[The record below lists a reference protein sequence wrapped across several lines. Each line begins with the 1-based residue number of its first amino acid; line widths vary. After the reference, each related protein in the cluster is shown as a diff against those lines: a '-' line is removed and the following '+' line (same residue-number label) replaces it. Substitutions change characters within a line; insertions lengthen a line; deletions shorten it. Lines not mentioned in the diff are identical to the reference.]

1 MWTQRL
7 HSGDIPL
14 EEGPPF
20 WCQHAGALGEGIV
33 WEFLSNS
40 VAKLD
45 TWRWKHFLMH
55 LFVSHS
61 RLHFQKVISSMFLP
75 SVKNWFGKIWSR
87 WDMLSSQLCKFL
99 LCLTPKAPSRAP
111 CFFFVPWSCKTLQ
124 ERLVGN
130 HLPNVELARQGRMLP
145 SISKLL
151 SPIYPDLRD
160 NEKVVAD
167 LKKPDCVTCEVF
179 FWNCPHEEE
188 PWRNILSTLVIPV
201 RIFYRMR
208 LLERT
213 SRTTHQSI
221 KIYKACLFSCF

>member
-1 MWTQRL
+1 MKVRIWTQRL

-45 TWRWKHFLMH
+45 TWRWKYFLMH

-61 RLHFQKVISSMFLP
+61 RNHFQKVISSMFLP

-99 LCLTPKAPSRAP
+99 HCLTPKAPSRAP
-111 CFFFVPWSCKTLQ
+111 CFFCRGVVRLCRSVWLEIICPMWSSHGK
-124 ERLVGN
+124 
-130 HLPNVELARQGRMLP
+130 VECFRPFQ
-145 SISKLL
+145 SFCCQSTQT
-151 SPIYPDLRD
+151 
-160 NEKVVAD
+160 
-167 LKKPDCVTCEVF
+167 CVT
-179 FWNCPHEEE
+179 
-188 PWRNILSTLVIPV
+188 
-201 RIFYRMR
+201 MR
-208 LLERT
+208 
-213 SRTTHQSI
+213 
-221 KIYKACLFSCF
+221 KW